1 MASGETSD
9 VGDAKEIISCEYSG
23 EDVNI
28 TFNNAFLVT
37 SLKKIDSEY
46 FKLCFNSATTAME
59 IVPDPEKDYI
69 FIIMPMHG

>member
-1 MASGETSD
+1 MLFFAS
-9 VGDAKEIISCEYSG
+9 VF
-23 EDVNI
+23 